1 MAEKTYSIYM
11 IGRGAVCPT
20 CSGMLL
26 IQGQENVLRC
36 VDCRTR
42 YFIKRIGRTE
52 REFICEESA

>member
-26 IQGQENVLRC
+26 VHVQENILRC
-36 VDCRTR
+36 VDCGTG
-42 YFIKRIGRTE
+42 YVIKRIGRTE
-52 REFICEESA
+52 REFVCAKSA